1 MAKNQNLKPE
11 APIKDDIMDDIDR
24 FFLEDLDE
32 IGDITSNAIL
42 TTETGDGEVWVKQA
56 CVLAGL
62 DEATM
67 VFKRAGTMFSAQFR
81 DGARVKVGTLV
92 ATVVGETKDILKAE
106 RLALNFLGRM
116 SGIATQTRTLIDL
129 CHKVNPNVRVAATRK
144 TTPGFR
150 KYEKKAVVIGGGEAH
165 RMGLYDAVLIKDNH
179 LKAAGSVE
187 LAVDAVRRKL
197 PGMPIEIEVEGEED
211 ALIAAGKNVACIMLD
226 NLDSDAGRLIA
237 EKIREVNPGILIEV
251 SGGITK
257 KNIVR
262 YAGFADRISVGALTH
277 SASNIDFSLEMLKTG
292 ST

>member
-1 MAKNQNLKPE
+1 
-11 APIKDDIMDDIDR
+11 
-24 FFLEDLDE
+24 
-32 IGDITSNAIL
+32 
-42 TTETGDGEVWVKQA
+42 
-56 CVLAGL
+56 
-62 DEATM
+62 
-67 VFKRAGTMFSAQFR
+67 
-81 DGARVKVGTLV
+81 
-92 ATVVGETKDILKAE
+92 
-106 RLALNFLGRM
+106 
-116 SGIATQTRTLIDL
+116 
-129 CHKVNPNVRVAATRK
+129 
-144 TTPGFR
+144 
-150 KYEKKAVVIGGGEAH
+150 
-165 RMGLYDAVLIKDNH
+165 LIKDNH

-197 PGMPIEIEVEGEED
+197 TGMPIEIEVEGEED
-211 ALIAAGKNVACIMLD
+211 ALIAAGKSVACSMLD